1 MIVFDQKLHNQH
13 CLNLYLPFLHESPE
27 FMDNISFSQE
37 TFFQELI
44 HMPDQDEDDEESTLS
59 YSSSWTKS
67 NYSAVQVSKNV
78 AGGMNVLIK
87 PKERLGQSMQA
98 KTIKQQNSLM
108 EIGSYP
114 NTDVEEYSYAEN
126 PFGNPVNPI
135 PSDNLVNP
143 SNQPVNPVNPPNQ
156 PVNPDNPPPPTNV
169 FTTVAQ
175 VNSPKEAFQLSRSD
189 TMKGSKLLQ

>member
-1 MIVFDQKLHNQH
+1 M
-13 CLNLYLPFLHESPE
+13 C
-27 FMDNISFSQE
+27 
-37 TFFQELI
+37 
-44 HMPDQDEDDEESTLS
+44 DQDEEDEESTLS

-126 PFGNPVNPI
+126 PFDNPVNPI
-135 PSDNLVNP
+135 PSDNL
-143 SNQPVNPVNPPNQ
+143 VNPPNQ

>member
-1 MIVFDQKLHNQH
+1 MNHQ
-13 CLNLYLPFLHESPE
+13 NLW
-27 FMDNISFSQE
+27 ISFSQE

-126 PFGNPVNPI
+126 PFDNPVNPI
-135 PSDNLVNP
+135 PSDNL
-143 SNQPVNPVNPPNQ
+143 VNPPNQ